1 MEEIGD
7 KIMKGRNL
15 RQSTLKTYL
24 FNLNKLHKKMFENK
38 DLKDLDFL
46 LKTDDVIDTLAD
58 LKISTQK
65 TYLASLV
72 VALDS
77 MKEKKYDKALEK
89 YREIMIDN
97 IKSYNDE
104 VKEQKKSETQD
115 VNWTS
120 MKSLKKVISNYR
132 KELIDKGIFKK
143 EEPDLTR
150 KDKDL
155 LQKWLVGSLYVI
167 DNDNPPLRL
176 ENYVPLEII
185 SLKDYNK
192 LSDKELEG
200 NNYLVNVSRNK
211 KFFSFGEYKT
221 SKTYGVKKIDVGSK
235 LNSVLNL
242 YLRTHSNKYLILNNR
257 DEAMSP
263 NGLSKYITKVFEP
276 SGKKITANLM
286 RHIYISEFMT
296 GPSIKEK
303 EELADKMLHSSSA
316 STQEL
321 YAKH

>member
-1 MEEIGD
+1 MEEIAD

-46 LKTDDVIDTLAD
+46 LKTDDVIDTLAN

-120 MKSLKKVISNYR
+120 MKSLKKVVSNYK

-143 EEPDLTR
+143 EESDLTR

-257 DEAMSP
+257 DEPMSP